1 MRNPN
6 KANGG
11 TPRIISMAIIVSLL
25 LSVFTSCSR
34 PKLTGTYFGDS
45 GLNKI
50 DFSSNGSLN
59 WTSKGSLY
67 GKYAWNAKDNCY
79 YLTIYQESYV
89 GTMPFRY
96 SAKVDGEKL
105 IIEGL
110 DKATEDYKEVFR
122 KESDT
127 ESDTDN
133 KVIPPIT
140 KLPSVEEFVNTSI
153 KLGYYFNDEPPYKD
167 TELWPGEN
175 GVITVVN
182 KEGYPKD
189 YSLTIHDSTEKT
201 MALFNGMLTS
211 VKKDEYDEVPEG
223 TIKYKD
229 YGDNGY
235 ILFDVTKR
243 KGISGQFFGSRAS
256 SEYFVYGGIFYC
268 GNRYMEIYTYSRDEE
283 LKNSEKDKVDEIM
296 KAYNLPTPR

>member
-11 TPRIISMAIIVSLL
+11 TPRIISLVIIVSLL
-25 LSVFTSCSR
+25 LLNFTSCSKQ
-34 PKLTGTYFGDS
+34 KLSGTYFGDS
-45 GLNKI
+45 GLNTI

-133 KVIPPIT
+133 KAIPPIT
-140 KLPSVEEFVNTSI
+140 KLPSVEEFVITSI
-153 KLGYYFNDEPPYKD
+153 EHGYNFVSEPPYKG
-167 TELWPGEN
+167 TELWPYEDS
-175 GVITVVN
+175 VRADS
-182 KEGYPKD
+182 KEGYPD
-189 YSLTIHDSTEKT
+189 EYYLRIYDSTEETKEWFNKKLTLVKT
-201 MALFNGMLTS
+201 
-211 VKKDEYDEVPEG
+211 DEYDEILQG
-223 TIKYKD
+223 TLN
-229 YGDNGY
+229 YGDNDDNGY
-235 ILFDVTKR
+235 ILFDVTHR
-243 KGISGQFFGSRAS
+243 KGISGQFFGINS
-256 SEYFVYGGIFYC
+256 SHEYSFYGGIFYC
-268 GNRYMEIYTYSRDEE
+268 GNRYMEIYIRSVDEE